1 MKKDLKPTPLLVAL
15 AAVAPL
21 VIPTLLAP
29 SVAHAG
35 ETAPPEESPAAL
47 RERASAAYDAADW
60 SACADLYAA
69 AAERGARGRDGALY
83 NAACCA
89 ALAGQAERAIDL
101 LVTAAEAGWTD
112 SAHLAADTDL
122 DPLRDHPRWPEA
134 VAAVEAAERA
144 FAARVHPELHR
155 MFTEDQADRR
165 SQPIDWSVVTPRD
178 EARRRRAAEIL
189 AAGEAKE
196 AEDFFHAA
204 ILFQHGSET
213 ADYARAEELARKAVE
228 VDPGFDRGR
237 WLIAAA
243 HDRWLHSQGKP
254 QIYGTQFKKG
264 EDGRWSLDPID
275 PHAVTDA
282 EREALGVPPLAE
294 ARRRAEAM
302 NR

>member
-1 MKKDLKPTPLLVAL
+1 MKRGLELTLLLAAL
-15 AAVAPL
+15 AVA
-21 VIPTLLAP
+21 AP
-29 SVAHAG
+29 NAAAPNAA
-35 ETAPPEESPAAL
+35 APPDESAAAL

-60 SACADLYAA
+60 AACADLYAA
-69 AAERGARGRDGALY
+69 AAERGARGRGGAFY
-83 NAACCA
+83 DAACCA
-89 ALAGQAERAIDL
+89 ALAGQADRAIDL
-101 LVTAAEAGWTD
+101 LAAAAGAGWTD
-112 SAHLAADTDL
+112 AAHLAADTDL
-122 DPLRDHPRWPEA
+122 DPLREHPRWPEA

-144 FAARVHPELHR
+144 FAARVHPELYR
-155 MFTEDQADRR
+155 LFTEDQADRR

-196 AEDFFHAA
+196 ADDFFHAA

-275 PHAVTDA
+275 PDAVTDA

-302 NR
+302 NGID